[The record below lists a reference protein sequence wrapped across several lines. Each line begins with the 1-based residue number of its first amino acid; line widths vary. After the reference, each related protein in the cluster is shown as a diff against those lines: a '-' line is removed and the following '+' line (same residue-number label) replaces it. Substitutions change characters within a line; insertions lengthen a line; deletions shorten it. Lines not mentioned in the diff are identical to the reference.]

1 MCSVSLP
8 AEDGTVSITAD
19 HLPPVQPSLGQAC
32 QPTPSPGY
40 GAPSPLGYSP
50 MTPGSH
56 SDSPFTRP
64 TPGASLDISG
74 QTDWYSPNI
83 EVTIEDTQEGPG
95 LQGQSGVSCG
105 VKPGI
110 NSVFK
115 CLKPAKNKHT

>member
-56 SDSPFTRP
+56 SNSPFTPP

-74 QTDWYSPNI
+74 QSNWYSPNI
-83 EVTIEDTQEGPG
+83 EDSA
-95 LQGQSGVSCG
+95 LQGQSGVICG
-105 VKPGI
+105 VTPGI
-110 NSVFK
+110 HSVFIH
-115 CLKPAKNKHT
+115 LNPAKNKHT